1 MELNLCLMGF
11 GSVGRELVKLIDR
24 KAAEINAQYGLT
36 FKIVGI
42 ATGMHGLLLDPKGID
57 SNFALSGQWGDRAWP
72 GTDETRLQLI
82 RGCAALGNG
91 ALVEMSPINR
101 DTGRP
106 ALDYLELALSLG
118 LHAVTANKGPVVH
131 GYRHLR
137 DLAKKHNRAF
147 LFEATVMDGFP
158 LLNLYRE
165 CLPATR
171 VTGFRGV
178 LNSTTNL
185 VLSLMD
191 EGQSFDEA
199 VKYAQSI
206 GIAETD
212 PSNDVDGWDSA
223 VKVCV
228 LANVLMGADLR
239 PGEVDRTGI
248 RGITPEMMTAAA
260 QANRKWRLIC
270 SADRTGDAITARVAP
285 EQVSPDDP
293 AYRLPGTT
301 SFVQLRT
308 DTLNQLTLL
317 ETAPTP
323 AQTAFGVLA
332 DLISAAR
339 GHF

>member
-36 FKIVGI
+36 FKVVGI
-42 ATGMHGLLLDPKGID
+42 ATGAHGLLLDPTGID
-57 SNFALSGQWGDRAWP
+57 TSFALADHWGDRAWP
-72 GTDETRLQLI
+72 ATDETRRQLI
-82 RGCAALGNG
+82 HGCAALGTG

-101 DTGRP
+101 QTGRP

-137 DLAKKHNRAF
+137 DLAKKQNRAF

-165 CLPATR
+165 CLPATQ

-178 LNSTTNL
+178 LNSTSNL
-185 VLSLMD
+185 VLSLMA
-191 EGQSFDEA
+191 EGQTFDAA

-239 PGEVDRTGI
+239 PEDVDRTGI

-260 QANRKWRLIC
+260 QADRKWRLIC
-270 SADRTGDAITARVAP
+270 SADRTGDTITARVAP
-285 EQVSPDDP
+285 QQVAPDDP

-301 SFVQLRT
+301 SVVQLRT